1 MANGLLDY
9 ISGFG
14 ATPPEYL
21 GGLLG
26 QEAVDKLKSRAATTG
41 LANAVLGYLAAPK
54 NQNLGLGRIIG
65 QSLQAGMT
73 GAQGVYDTATQD
85 YMAQQKIA
93 EMQRQQKQQAAQ
105 DLFRS
110 RIGQPN
116 ATRDVVT
123 QDTMQVP
130 VAQGIEAPNFQ
141 TQMPAPTVT
150 QQQYFD
156 PKVMM
161 SEALQSGALPFE
173 KYLEYSIKEAKP
185 RETTIAPNGQLI
197 YKDTGELVTATS
209 FAAPKEEK
217 TFKVGE
223 TRDFISGTNRITQ
236 EYQKDGTWKNIS
248 TGNAFAPANQLTVN
262 MPSESERTAGFL
274 TSRLQNSLNQLQG
287 VVNKNPKAAKPTI
300 GAEAVKALTGSDYLT
315 NLTNP
320 ESRQQIE
327 SAQLEIL
334 DSALTLGT
342 GAAYTREQLQNYS
355 KSYFPQ
361 LGDKPKNIADKQA
374 RLSALLRAAKI
385 KGGRATPDD
394 VGLPPNVTVERV
406 R

>member
-14 ATPPEYL
+14 STPPEYL

-26 QEAVDKLKSRAATTG
+26 QEAVDKLKGRAATTG
-41 LANAVLGYLAAPK
+41 IANAVLGYLAAPK

-85 YMAQQKIA
+85 YLAAQKIG
-93 EMQRQQKQQAAQ
+93 EMQRKQAQ
-105 DLFRS
+105 
-110 RIGQPN
+110 
-116 ATRDVVT
+116 
-123 QDTMQVP
+123 
-130 VAQGIEAPNFQ
+130 Q
-141 TQMPAPTVT
+141 TQLQNMIAGITDPNERLAAELAPEQYIAAKFKPAK
-150 QQQYFD
+150 D
-156 PKVMM
+156 
-161 SEALQSGALPFE
+161 
-173 KYLEYSIKEAKP
+173 
-185 RETTIAPNGQLI
+185 RETAIAPNGQLI
-197 YKDTGELVTATS
+197 YKDTGELVTTTS
-209 FAAPKEEK
+209 FAAPKDAP
-217 TFKVGE
+217 FKVGQ
-223 TRDFISGTNRITQ
+223 TRDYIEGNKRITE
-236 EYQKDGTWKNIS
+236 EYQADGTFKRIAEGS
-248 TGNAFAPANQLTVN
+248 AFAPPNQLTVN

-287 VVNKNPKAAKPTI
+287 VVSKNPNAAKPTI

-320 ESRQQIE
+320 EARQRIE

-374 RLSALLRAAKI
+374 RLEALLKAAKI
-385 KGGRATPDD
+385 KGGRAAPED

-406 R
+406 K

>member
-9 ISGFG
+9 LSGFG
-14 ATPPEYL
+14 STPPEYL

-26 QEAVDKLKSRAATTG
+26 QDAVDKLKGRAATTG
-41 LANAVLGYLAAPK
+41 IANAVLGYLAAPK

-73 GAQGVYDTATQD
+73 GAQGVYDNATQD
-85 YMAQQKIA
+85 YMTQQKIGDL
-93 EMQRQQKQQAAQ
+93 QRKQAQQAQMQNMIAGIQ
-105 DLFRS
+105 DPNERLFAELAPEQYVAAKLKPTERKFEK
-110 RIGQPN
+110 IGNQLVEVSG
-116 ATRDVVT
+116 ATPT
-123 QDTMQVP
+123 
-130 VAQGIEAPNFQ
+130 VAFTGTPEAP
-141 TQMPAPTVT
+141 
-150 QQQYFD
+150 
-156 PKVMM
+156 
-161 SEALQSGALPFE
+161 
-173 KYLEYSIKEAKP
+173 
-185 RETTIAPNGQLI
+185 
-197 YKDTGELVTATS
+197 
-209 FAAPKEEK
+209 
-217 TFKVGE
+217 FKVGQ
-223 TRDFISGTNRITQ
+223 TRDYIAGNKRITE
-236 EYQKDGTWKNIS
+236 EYQQDGTFKKIAEGS
-248 TGNAFAPANQLTVN
+248 AFAPASQVNVN

-287 VVNKNPKAAKPTI
+287 VVSKNPNAAKPTI

-374 RLSALLRAAKI
+374 RLEALLKAAKI
-385 KGGRATPDD
+385 KGGRAAPSD

>member
-9 ISGFG
+9 LSGFG
-14 ATPPEYL
+14 ATAPEYM

-26 QEAVDKLKSRAATTG
+26 QEAVDKLKGRAATTG
-41 LANAVLGYLAAPK
+41 IANAVLGYLAAPK

-65 QSLQAGMT
+65 QSLQAGMQ
-73 GAQGVYDTATQD
+73 GAQGVYDTALQD
-85 YMAQQKIA
+85 YMTQQKIA

-116 ATRDVVT
+116 ASRDVVT

-130 VAQGIEAPNFQ
+130 VAQGTEAPSFQ
-141 TQMPAPTVT
+141 TQLPAPTVT
-150 QQQYFD
+150 KQQYFD
-156 PKVMM
+156 PKIMM
-161 SEALQSGALPFE
+161 NEALQSGALPFD

-197 YKDTGELVTATS
+197 YKDTGELVTTTS
-209 FAAPKEEK
+209 FAAPKDAP
-217 TFKVGE
+217 FKVGQ
-223 TRDFISGTNRITQ
+223 TRDYIAGNKRITE
-236 EYQKDGTWKNIS
+236 EYQSDGTFKKIAEGS
-248 TGNAFAPANQLTVN
+248 AFAPPNQLTVN

-274 TSRLQNSLNQLQG
+274 TRRLQNAVLQINQ
-287 VVNKNPKAAKPTI
+287 VVTKNPKAAAPAI
-300 GAEAVKALTGSDYLT
+300 GAETVQFLTGSDYLK
-315 NLTNP
+315 NLANP

-327 SAQLEIL
+327 SAQLELL

-361 LGDKPKNIADKQA
+361 LGDKPKNIADKKV
-374 RLSALLRAAKI
+374 RLDALLRAANVKA
-385 KGGRATPDD
+385 GRAAPED

-406 R
+406 K

>member
-9 ISGFG
+9 LSGFG
-14 ATPPEYL
+14 STPPEYL

-26 QEAVDKLKSRAATTG
+26 QEAVDKLKGRAATTG
-41 LANAVLGYLAAPK
+41 IANAVLGYLAAPK

-85 YMAQQKIA
+85 YMAQQKIGDL
-93 EMQRQQKQQAAQ
+93 QRKQAQQAQMQNMIAGIQ
-105 DLFRS
+105 DPNERLFAELAPEQYVAAKLKPTERKYEK
-110 RIGQPN
+110 IGNQLVEVSGATPTVAFTGEKEAPFKVG
-116 ATRDVVT
+116 ATRDFV
-123 QDTMQVP
+123 
-130 VAQGIEAPNFQ
+130 QGSN
-141 TQMPAPTVT
+141 
-150 QQQYFD
+150 
-156 PKVMM
+156 K
-161 SEALQSGALPFE
+161 L
-173 KYLEYSIKEAKP
+173 
-185 RETTIAPNGQLI
+185 
-197 YKDTGELVTATS
+197 
-209 FAAPKEEK
+209 
-217 TFKVGE
+217 
-223 TRDFISGTNRITQ
+223 TQ
-236 EYQKDGTWKNIS
+236 EYQPDGTWKTIA
-248 TGNAFAPANQLTVN
+248 TGSAFAPPNQLTVN

-287 VVNKNPKAAKPTI
+287 VVSKNPNAAKPTI

-320 ESRQQIE
+320 EARQRIE

-374 RLSALLRAAKI
+374 RLEALLKAAKI
-385 KGGRATPDD
+385 KGGRAAPSD